1 MSSSSSDDMDFDDSP
16 YFTGASLTSAQEPN
30 PEQFYSE
37 STITKLKKM
46 FPDKLSHMKVL
57 LTSYKFC
64 FPSKKV
70 NKPIVEKT
78 EQEVLEE
85 LTNTKISLDIGDMIQ
100 EQSDAIKNYYIEEKL
115 FSKRVAEIP
124 VFIDFAYLYY
134 VWCYDSEAPIHKLPN
149 SIFKFN
155 MLSSALG
162 VSQDKLNNA
171 FAQCIENPFIRDLRI
186 EKPPF
191 TMRTDLSKDEI
202 RKKINEIVKP
212 VCKEILNGLFAMEMR
227 REAGSPASPA
237 SQSNEAPNT
246 PNTLEPTNPA
256 RQSNEAPNT
265 PNEAPNTSNTPLE
278 TAPQTQE
285 TMRWNPN
292 VGHLLVKDV
301 KIE

>member
-1 MSSSSSDDMDFDDSP
+1 MSSSASDDMDFDDSP
-16 YFTGASLTSAQEPN
+16 YFTGASLTSAQEPT

-227 REAGSPASPA
+227 REAGSHAEPQ
-237 SQSNEAPNT
+237 QS
-246 PNTLEPTNPA
+246 TNPDS
-256 RQSNEAPNT
+256 Q
-265 PNEAPNTSNTPLE
+265 PNEAPNTSNTLEPASQTTDNSNTPLE
-278 TAPQTQE
+278 TTPQTQE

-292 VGHLLVKDV
+292 VGLLLVKDV